1 MKNANNQ
8 VKLMINFRGAPF
20 EFVQNSFLLRKTRY
34 IIIFHIN
41 KLN

>member
-8 VKLMINFRGAPF
+8 VKLMINFQSAPF
-20 EFVQNSFLLRKTRY
+20 EFVQNSIFLRKLV
-34 IIIFHIN
+34 ILFFIN